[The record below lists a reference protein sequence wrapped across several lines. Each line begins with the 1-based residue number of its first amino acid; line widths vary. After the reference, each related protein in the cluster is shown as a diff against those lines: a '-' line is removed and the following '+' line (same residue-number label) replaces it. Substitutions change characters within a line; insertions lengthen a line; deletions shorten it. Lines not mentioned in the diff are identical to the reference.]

1 MIACFKIFATG
12 RLAIPFAMSTTA
24 NRGCFQKKKETQ
36 EVIAHTSLMSIA
48 SHLSKLDAYAAHLQ
62 EGCLGRYVVPESMYN
77 ELVVCNYFTSLN
89 LPEYP

>member
-48 SHLSKLDAYAAHLQ
+48 SLKARCIRRPSP
-62 EGCLGRYVVPESMYN
+62 GRFSGAIRCARKHVQRTSSM
-77 ELVVCNYFTSLN
+77 
-89 LPEYP
+89 